1 MNDVE
6 KKYSELLNLIRDL
19 SNEHIPKEYRDISFA
34 TSIVNK
40 LTKSIWELKYCDLL
54 QDLGNL
60 TANTYHDIQQFWFE
74 CLNYPYTFPIKKDT
88 KGVTLSRN
96 YYNLPSTFNEIGFH
110 DSKLIEIKVARD
122 IEIIIDHIEKWEEEE
137 NRGILY
143 F

>member
-1 MNDVE
+1 MQMNDVE

-60 TANTYHDIQQFWFE
+60 TANTYLLLMKLGFMIQ
-74 CLNYPYTFPIKKDT
+74 
-88 KGVTLSRN
+88 
-96 YYNLPSTFNEIGFH
+96 NLLR
-110 DSKLIEIKVARD
+110 SK
-122 IEIIIDHIEKWEEEE
+122 
-137 NRGILY
+137 
-143 F
+143 